1 MTDEAR
7 RNFVLL
13 VLDEGASGREVP
25 LPLDRPFRFGR
36 KSEADLPL
44 LNDPKVSGVHA
55 QLEFD
60 QGHWILRDLD
70 STNGTFIDG
79 RKVKEVPIDHGD
91 IFQIGATRIQLVDKA
106 LGVPSDEDMGLEIGK
121 GMLEK
126 SAKKKGSL
134 VLVLLLLVLVGGA
147 AAWYF
152 LGQGGTRKQ
161 KRKVHKVVRL
171 EGDLLGAG
179 AATLEGA
186 GAEGAWARLQGGADL
201 GIGGSAHSGQE
212 ALHVSFASR
221 RGVDSEEG
229 GAALFAA
236 AILARPLPIG
246 QAQAYEARAFVQ
258 THGELKV
265 GLRLLFFREA
275 AGPERNEET
284 SEGSEENSDD
294 SLFRE
299 RPDWVMGKPLQVIP
313 GAGYKELK
321 LQSEVPFGATRVA
334 IALVALP
341 EGSGEAWADFDD
353 MALVPREQG
362 VALVQ
367 QFAGRTV
374 VVPDEARSTLMVR
387 VGQRV
392 LLRSA
397 ESLPPASGATPG
409 MRALASALGL
419 PLGEFFSGISLKRT
433 EGGVVFDLVGEGRL
447 RLLIPQEA
455 LEGGTFLLNPKNEKG
470 EALGFDRFG
479 PGTQVKGFR
488 ALAIGE
494 ESSRM
499 LLRPKRG
506 GALSAQAVPGGVEL
520 VLDAPSTLTFLFDFE
535 EQIRLA
541 RKYLREGE
549 AAEEA
554 EEFGKA
560 LQAYRRV
567 LREVPFYGSAV
578 RSAGERR
585 ARLLNR
591 GKAVLDRLS
600 ESFEDARF
608 LGYLG
613 LFQELLAR
621 IDRERAL
628 FQGTELEARFAE
640 LKEKTKKARDSILA
654 TRSEAT
660 AKDLGEVF
668 DALVA
673 SGSPRLAA
681 FLGEILETS
690 YGGTEASKTRKE
702 AIEKLLKQR
711 SKGSGKQ
718 GK

>member
-1 MTDEAR
+1 M
-7 RNFVLL
+7 
-13 VLDEGASGREVP
+13 
-25 LPLDRPFRFGR
+25 
-36 KSEADLPL
+36 
-44 LNDPKVSGVHA
+44 
-55 QLEFD
+55 
-60 QGHWILRDLD
+60 
-70 STNGTFIDG
+70 
-79 RKVKEVPIDHGD
+79 
-91 IFQIGATRIQLVDKA
+91 
-106 LGVPSDEDMGLEIGK
+106 
-121 GMLEK
+121 
-126 SAKKKGSL
+126 
-134 VLVLLLLVLVGGA
+134 
-147 AAWYF
+147 
-152 LGQGGTRKQ
+152 
-161 KRKVHKVVRL
+161 
-171 EGDLLGAG
+171 
-179 AATLEGA
+179 
-186 GAEGAWARLQGGADL
+186 
-201 GIGGSAHSGQE
+201 
-212 ALHVSFASR
+212 
-221 RGVDSEEG
+221 
-229 GAALFAA
+229 
-236 AILARPLPIG
+236 
-246 QAQAYEARAFVQ
+246 
-258 THGELKV
+258 
-265 GLRLLFFREA
+265 
-275 AGPERNEET
+275 
-284 SEGSEENSDD
+284 
-294 SLFRE
+294 
-299 RPDWVMGKPLQVIP
+299 
-313 GAGYKELK
+313 
-321 LQSEVPFGATRVA
+321 
-334 IALVALP
+334 
-341 EGSGEAWADFDD
+341 
-353 MALVPREQG
+353 
-362 VALVQ
+362 
-367 QFAGRTV
+367 
-374 VVPDEARSTLMVR
+374 
-387 VGQRV
+387 
-392 LLRSA
+392 
-397 ESLPPASGATPG
+397 
-409 MRALASALGL
+409 
-419 PLGEFFSGISLKRT
+419 
-433 EGGVVFDLVGEGRL
+433 
-447 RLLIPQEA
+447 
-455 LEGGTFLLNPKNEKG
+455 
-470 EALGFDRFG
+470 
-479 PGTQVKGFR
+479 
-488 ALAIGE
+488 AIGE